1 MSSTQA
7 IRIQRL
13 SDKAEMAM
21 DLESDFVLS
30 PCIGVCEVHKRAQVC
45 VGCYRTM
52 EEIARWTSYTLHE
65 KRAIWT
71 QIMARTE
78 QTQYQHF

>member
-13 SDKAEMAM
+13 KDKSQMAF

-30 PCIGVCEVHKRAQVC
+30 PCIGVCEVHTKAQVC
-45 VGCYRTM
+45 VGCYRTL
-52 EEIARWTSYTLHE
+52 EEIVRWTSYALPE

-71 QIMARTE
+71 QIMARIQAPE
-78 QTQYQHF
+78 YQRF

>member
-1 MSSTQA
+1 MSSTQN

-13 SDKAEMAM
+13 RDKAEMAM

-30 PCIGVCEVHKRAQVC
+30 PCIGVCEIHKSAQVC
-45 VGCYRTM
+45 VGCYRTL
-52 EEIARWTSYTLHE
+52 EEIVRWTSYALSE

-71 QIMARTE
+71 QILARIDAPE
-78 QTQYQHF
+78 YKHF